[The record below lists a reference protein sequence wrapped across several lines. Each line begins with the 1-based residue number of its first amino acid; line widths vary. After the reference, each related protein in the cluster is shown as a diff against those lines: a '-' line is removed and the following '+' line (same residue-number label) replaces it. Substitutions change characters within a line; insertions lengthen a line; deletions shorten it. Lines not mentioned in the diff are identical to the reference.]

1 MQVSCGALTA
11 ENLDLELFGRVRG
24 STPDSLADRP
34 GLFHLAQ
41 DGTLYLADVGEAS
54 AETQE
59 RLLQFLEEGV
69 VTRLG
74 SRKPERAKVR
84 LVASTRDPLEGRVR
98 EGRFSRELL
107 QRLEGALATLPPL
120 SERPE
125 DIAPIARHCLTLF
138 GPRRGVTAI
147 AEEVFPVLMR
157 HAWAGNVAALVDCM
171 MRTCARATGDT
182 LVVDDLPE
190 GLRDVR
196 RVPGD
201 RDWIPSAPPGRG
213 PMAGTHAVSLPEK
226 EIAPRVSRPFQEK
239 RPWDITDEDPISL
252 ELYEKKALLRAL
264 DSVGGDRLAA
274 ARLLNVGKS
283 TLYRK
288 LKQFGI
294 G

>member
-1 MQVSCGALTA
+1 V
-11 ENLDLELFGRVRG
+11 N
-24 STPDSLADRP
+24 
-34 GLFHLAQ
+34 
-41 DGTLYLADVGEAS
+41 
-54 AETQE
+54 
-59 RLLQFLEEGV
+59 
-69 VTRLG
+69 
-74 SRKPERAKVR
+74 VR

-107 QRLEGALATLPPL
+107 QRLEGALATLPSL

-125 DIAPIARHCLTLF
+125 DIAPIARHCLALF
-138 GPRRGVTAI
+138 GTRRGISTI

-157 HAWAGNVAALVDCM
+157 HAWAGNVADLVDCM
-171 MRTCARATGDT
+171 MHACARATGET
-182 LVVDDLPE
+182 LSVEDLPE
-190 GLRDVR
+190 GVRDAR
-196 RVPGD
+196 RASGD
-201 RDWIPSAPPGRG
+201 RDLIPSAPPGRAS
-213 PMAGTHAVSLPEK
+213 PAGTHAVSLPEK
-226 EIAPRVSRPFQEK
+226 EIAPRAARPFQDK